1 MQIQELFLT
10 SCVHRKQNQRMNEGR
25 IEVVDSSTMRV
36 VFLILLWSVLEIPE
50 GGNTF
55 ESGLADG
62 TLHSPIAR
70 AAPLFW
76 RTIG

>member
-1 MQIQELFLT
+1 M
-10 SCVHRKQNQRMNEGR
+10 KEGR
-25 IEVVDSSTMRV
+25 IGVVDSSTMRV
-36 VFLILLWSVLEIPE
+36 VFLILLVCLGNSE
-50 GGNTF
+50 GGNI

-76 RTIG
+76 LTVGWRGRASRQRSLARDDDARWL